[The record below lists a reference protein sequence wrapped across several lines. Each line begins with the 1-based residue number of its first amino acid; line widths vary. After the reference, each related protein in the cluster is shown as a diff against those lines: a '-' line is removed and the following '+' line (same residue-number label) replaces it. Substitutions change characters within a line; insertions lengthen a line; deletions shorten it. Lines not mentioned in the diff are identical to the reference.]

1 MLFRLAVRGKRGS
14 LVSIPDCMCIG
25 SCPKAAHGRGILL
38 SYMQLVFIANFES
51 FLPYYMS
58 RHFPLPPS
66 GGCPTSYLT
75 STHPISGM
83 RVQDFRPTKSA
94 NRQSARPFSLGST
107 TMWASGRLIAAHLWA
122 RAHSSVRYVVP
133 TCTLLYV
140 LFSRLAMQSKEKLS
154 KVREARVN
162 HMLMMPVS

>member
-66 GGCPTSYLT
+66 DGSPTSYLT

-83 RVQDFRPTKSA
+83 RVQDFEPTKSA

-107 TMWASGRLIAAHLWA
+107 TMWASGRLIAATQPISELEPTRLSGTWCLH
-122 RAHSSVRYVVP
+122 VP
-133 TCTLLYV
+133 YYMYSFLDWRC
-140 LFSRLAMQSKEKLS
+140 SRKRNYPK
-154 KVREARVN
+154 
-162 HMLMMPVS
+162 